1 MTTPARIRAVR
12 NDDAAAIASI
22 DAAHTGVLKRR
33 WWREAVAR
41 HSGRRH
47 SAGPRV
53 GLVEVEGKTPRVV
66 GYVLGQVRSFEF
78 GSEPCAWIVALGV
91 HPKRLRSGIAGRLFR
106 EASRR
111 FSEHGVSLIRTM
123 VRRDDLPV
131 LTFFRSQGFNAGP
144 YVELELTIP
153 ENSK

>member
-1 MTTPARIRAVR
+1 MPTPARIRAVR

-22 DAAHTGVLKRR
+22 DAAHTGVLKRG

-78 GSEPCAWIVALGV
+78 GSEPCA
-91 HPKRLRSGIAGRLFR
+91 
-106 EASRR
+106 RR
-111 FSEHGVSLIRTM
+111 VCIRQTA
-123 VRRDDLPV
+123 P
-131 LTFFRSQGFNAGP
+131 AGP
-144 YVELELTIP
+144 TPVTAWRAQ
-153 ENSK
+153 